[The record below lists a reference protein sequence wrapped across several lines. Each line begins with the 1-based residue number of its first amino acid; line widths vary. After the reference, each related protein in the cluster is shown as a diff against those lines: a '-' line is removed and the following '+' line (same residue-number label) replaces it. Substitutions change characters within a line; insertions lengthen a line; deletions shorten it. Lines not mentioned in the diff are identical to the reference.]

1 MSGAHRKSTSQ
12 RGADADAGAP
22 ARPARPAAVAQPAA
36 AAQPSAAAQPAA
48 AAQSAGAGQAVGTA
62 VPADAGR
69 PVAPLTLPVLADGV
83 ELVGEFKNSGY
94 REPPQLV
101 CLPNRQLVRLP
112 PLLFLVAKALHEHR
126 GLARTA
132 DIETALDRVAEAVS
146 REAGA
151 RLTGEQVVYLADR
164 KLAPLGVTTYSDGT
178 APRVVKADPFL
189 GLRFRIAVFPESA
202 TWFVAGLFA
211 WLFRPFVLVPA
222 LIGVVSAEAWVVS
235 TRSMSVALQ
244 HAILAP
250 VSILLIMGLG
260 VASCAFHEIGHAAA
274 CRYGGVRPGVM
285 GCGIYLVW
293 PAFYTDITESYRL
306 GRAGRLRADL
316 AGVYFNGIF
325 VIALTLAYLQT
336 GFEPLLVAVLYVNLE
351 ILQQLL
357 PTLRFDGYYIMS
369 DLVGVPDLFK
379 YIGPILRRALLRRRA
394 DDRLND
400 LKRWPQVFVTMWV
413 LIIVPVM
420 LFQLALISTQV
431 PALIRMDWRKIQGL
445 AADAAH
451 GAGALQLIASGLQ
464 IVLLVLPLLGLA
476 LILLRTL
483 RGAVRMAVRYVN
495 GPTAEP
501 VPNA

>member
-1 MSGAHRKSTSQ
+1 GGGGQ
-12 RGADADAGAP
+12 
-22 ARPARPAAVAQPAA
+22 AVATAQPA
-36 AAQPSAAAQPAA
+36 
-48 AAQSAGAGQAVGTA
+48 
-62 VPADAGR
+62 
-69 PVAPLTLPVLADGV
+69 APLTLPVLADGV

-126 GLARTA
+126 DLARTA
-132 DIETALDRVAEAVS
+132 DIETALDRVADAVS
-146 REAGA
+146 QEAGA
-151 RLTGEQVVYLADR
+151 RLTGEQIVYLADR

-178 APRVVKADPFL
+178 APPVVRTDPFL
-189 GLRFRIAVFPESA
+189 GLRFRIAVFPESV

-211 WLFRPFVLVPA
+211 WLFRPLVLVPA
-222 LIGVVSAEAWVVS
+222 LAAVAAAETWVLT
-235 TRSMSVALQ
+235 TRSMSLALQ
-244 HAILAP
+244 HTILAP
-250 VSILLIMGLG
+250 VSILLIMALG
-260 VASCAFHEIGHAAA
+260 VASCAFHEVGHASA

-316 AGVYFNGIF
+316 AGVYFNGLF
-325 VIALTLAYLQT
+325 VVGLTLVYLQT

-379 YIGPILRRALLRRRA
+379 YIGPILRRALLLRRA
-394 DDRLND
+394 DNRLDD
-400 LKRWPQVFVTMWV
+400 LKRWPQIFVTMWV
-413 LIIVPVM
+413 LVIVPVM
-420 LFQLALISTQV
+420 LFQLGLISTQV
-431 PALIRMDWRKIQGL
+431 PRLVRMDWQRIQGL
-445 AADAAH
+445 ATDAAH

-464 IVLLVLPLLGLA
+464 IVLLVLPLLGLV
-476 LILLRTL
+476 LIAYRTL
-483 RGAVRMAVRYVN
+483 RGAVRMAAKWVN
-495 GPTAEP
+495 GPSAEP
-501 VPNA
+501 VPEG

>member
-1 MSGAHRKSTSQ
+1 MSGAHRKAASPARAATSAPAQPARTPRPASTA
-12 RGADADAGAP
+12 RPADAGQAASG
-22 ARPARPAAVAQPAA
+22 ARSVATAQPAA
-36 AAQPSAAAQPAA
+36 S
-48 AAQSAGAGQAVGTA
+48 
-62 VPADAGR
+62 
-69 PVAPLTLPVLADGV
+69 LTLPVLADGV

-126 GLARTA
+126 DLARTT
-132 DIETALDRVAEAVS
+132 DIETALDRVADAVS
-146 REAGA
+146 QEAGA

-178 APRVVKADPFL
+178 APPVVKADPFL
-189 GLRFRIAVFPESA
+189 GLRFRIAVFPESV
-202 TWFVAGLFA
+202 TWFVAGLFG
-211 WLFRPFVLVPA
+211 WLFRPVTLVLA
-222 LIGVVSAEAWVVS
+222 LVAVVSAETWVLT
-235 TRSMSVALQ
+235 TRSMSAALQ
-244 HAILAP
+244 HTILAP

-306 GRAGRLRADL
+306 GRLGRLRADL

-325 VIALTLAYLQT
+325 VVALTLAYMKT

-379 YIGPILRRALLRRRA
+379 YIGPILRRALLLRRA
-394 DDRLND
+394 DTRLND

-431 PALIRMDWRKIQGL
+431 PGLIRMDWRKIQGL
-445 AADAAH
+445 AAEAAH

-476 LILLRTL
+476 LILFRLL
-483 RGAVRMAVRYVN
+483 RGAVRMAVKYVN
-495 GPTAEP
+495 GPSAEP
-501 VPNA
+501 VPEA